1 MPLFAHRGCGLNTH
15 ISEFSMK
22 KHRILVS
29 VEGFTSCPSCK
40 QHMTL
45 DVNALEDVT
54 CPFCGAG
61 MTATLRAGAKGG
73 GVMES
78 LRGSRS
84 GLVAAML
91 GASLAVGCSGGDDNN
106 SGADM
111 NSQTNNATGADMNNT
126 TGEDMAGDMAEDMA
140 IETTP
145 NNEFVGDYGIGPGN
159 HHTGGDDMG
168 EETDG

>member
-1 MPLFAHRGCGLNTH
+1 
-15 ISEFSMK
+15 
-22 KHRILVS
+22 
-29 VEGFTSCPSCK
+29 
-40 QHMTL
+40 MTL

-61 MTATLRAGAKGG
+61 LTATLRAGAQGG

-78 LRGSRS
+78 LRSSRS

-91 GASLAVGCSGGDDNN
+91 GASLTVACSGNDDNN
-106 SGADM
+106 SGP
-111 NSQTNNATGADMNNT
+111 
-126 TGEDMAGDMAEDMA
+126 DMASSNDMSAQTTPSNASPDMAEDMNV
-140 IETTP
+140 EPTP

-159 HHTGGDDMG
+159 HHTGGDMG